1 MLLTVL
7 PGLRVLVKA
16 HEKLFCHE
24 MHVRV
29 VDHLLQNIVDLGL
42 VATLSQ
48 GITERIHH
56 AELASV
62 FGLHVF
68 GADMK
73 SVFPASLSHLAITF
87 QQP

>member
-1 MLLTVL
+1 M
-7 PGLRVLVKA
+7 
-16 HEKLFCHE
+16 
-24 MHVRV
+24 RV
-29 VDHLLQNIVDLGL
+29 VDHLFQDIVDLGL

-68 GADMK
+68 GANLK
-73 SVFPASLSHLAITF
+73 SVFPASLSHLNSTF